1 MALMALVM
9 EMKKSSSEKVKKN
22 RMRGGIEGMYMLY
35 VILIAITNLHYRL

>member
-22 RMRGGIEGMYMLY
+22 RMRGGIEGMG
-35 VILIAITNLHYRL
+35 VICYTYRNY